1 MILYWPAPS
10 VVADRTFSISAGLAA
25 STVTPGRTAPDVS
38 LTVPA
43 MVLVWADATTGNNA
57 RHAAAMN
64 NRANVRMPSLL
75 LQVMHMRPIRDRAI
89 VQQSC
94 PALSMSFRAFC
105 GNPPGTF
112 QFFVFKVPVTKC
124 RTLKDL

>member
-75 LQVMHMRPIRDRAI
+75 LQVMHLLPIP
-89 VQQSC
+89 VSC
-94 PALSMSFRAFC
+94 LCAA
-105 GNPPGTF
+105 
-112 QFFVFKVPVTKC
+112 VVPCSDDVSP
-124 RTLKDL
+124 LL